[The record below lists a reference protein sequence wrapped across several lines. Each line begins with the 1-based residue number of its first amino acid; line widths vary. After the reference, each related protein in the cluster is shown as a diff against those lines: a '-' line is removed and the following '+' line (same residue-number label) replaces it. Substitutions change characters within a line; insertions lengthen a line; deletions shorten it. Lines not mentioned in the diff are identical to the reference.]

1 MTQSTAEQL
10 FHFID
15 DLEISLSYN
24 PGRRFECDNIV
35 LCGVGGSAVS
45 GYFAADCCF
54 KESSKPIRLIRYPS
68 LPSWVGARTLAVIS
82 SYSGNTAE
90 TMEMYREAKDRGCQ
104 VSVVTSGGRL
114 RAAAESAGDHLALLP
129 EGMHPRHAIGFMIGY
144 TLAVLRA
151 AGCPDFS
158 ERIGSFIPSLREFRD
173 RVAADD
179 GQARALARRFRGKVP
194 VICADSS
201 MASVAFRWKTQ
212 INENS
217 KFVAFCESAPL
228 FNAHAMKGWAA
239 GVPDDYVLVLLNSA
253 GGSAAANDLG
263 KAFSSLG
270 GEDKGIL
277 MIGLAGESDLE
288 NMFRAIILGDYISMY
303 MAEDRGIDP
312 AEVRPVMQMKAKL
325 SGRLDRGPSGF
336 SRPPIRIPRTS

>member
-15 DLEISLSYN
+15 DLESSLSYD
-24 PGRRFECDNIV
+24 PGWRFECDNIV

-54 KESSKPIRLIRYPS
+54 TESPKPIRLIRYPS
-68 LPSWVGARTLAVIS
+68 LPSWAGPRTLAVVS

-90 TMEMYREAKDRGCQ
+90 TMEMYREAKERGCL
-104 VSVVTSGGRL
+104 VSVVTSGGKL

-144 TLAVLRA
+144 TLAILRS
-151 AGCPDFS
+151 AGCPDVS
-158 ERIGSFIPSLREFRD
+158 ERIRSFIPSLSGFRD
-173 RVAADD
+173 TVSADG
-179 GQARALARRFRGKVP
+179 GQARALAELFRGKVP
-194 VICADSS
+194 VVCADSS

-239 GVPDDYVLVLLNSA
+239 APDDYILVLLN
-253 GGSAAANDLG
+253 GTRDSAATPDLER
-263 KAFSSLG
+263 AFTALDG
-270 GEDKGIL
+270 WKGDIV
-277 MIGLAGESDLE
+277 MVGLTGESHLE

-325 SGRLDRGPSGF
+325 SERLG
-336 SRPPIRIPRTS
+336 